1 MPPEHGPLLQEWHA
15 RFIRD
20 VGVPSVIALFL
31 IWFLSSQLLSAIE
44 QHSVDTEAW
53 MRQLITISRQICVNT
68 APDAEARALCLTAQP

>member
-1 MPPEHGPLLQEWHA
+1 MPPEHA

-31 IWFLSSQLLSAIE
+31 IWFLSGQLLPAVQDHTLE
-44 QHSVDTEAW
+44 TETW

-68 APDAEARALCLTAQP
+68 ASSPDARSSCFDPVP